1 MAQKLKIKMKLV
13 RLFDVKTLNNEKQTK
28 YRNCHV
34 QYTDSKGE
42 VQTKWARIWETSLEN
57 GVKVGDELAAELD
70 SWTTPEGKVMTS
82 ITVFGGSDATAA
94 TLDEFADLLAEVPA
108 STNLNAPM

>member
-1 MAQKLKIKMKLV
+1 MAEKLNVKMKLV
-13 RLFDVKTLNNEKQTK
+13 KLFDVKTLNNEKQTK

-34 QYTDSKGE
+34 QYTDKNGN

-57 GVKVGDELAAELD
+57 GVQIGDELNAELD
-70 SWTTPEGKVMTS
+70 SWTTPEGKVLAS

-94 TLDEFADLLAEVPA
+94 TLDEFADLIAVKPA
-108 STNLNAPM
+108 SSDLNTPL